1 MTKKSAAGM
10 SRLKPP
16 KGDELGSAACASK
29 ASNSKLLGKPGRLLI
44 ALVGSG
50 GKGFQGRFD
59 VPLRLAALDGRA
71 QAVHQVQIEGEV
83 VDAVEP
89 EGEQFLR
96 GEEVAQV
103 RAREGAA
110 GVAAAV
116 GVGGARIARVTR
128 GLDLQP
134 APAREEEP
142 VARHARGKDAV
153 EEIDACQGAAQ

>member
-29 ASNSKLLGKPGRLLI
+29 ASNWKLLGKPGRLLI

-96 GEEVAQV
+96 GEEVAQG
-103 RAREGAA
+103 RARESAA
-110 GVAAAV
+110 GGATADR
-116 GVGGARIARVTR
+116 GGGGAEARGTR
-128 GLDLQP
+128 GACFRSRP
-134 APAREEEP
+134 APE
-142 VARHARGKDAV
+142 
-153 EEIDACQGAAQ
+153 

>member
-10 SRLKPP
+10 SRLKAP
-16 KGDELGSAACASK
+16 KGDELGSAACANK
-29 ASNSKLLGKPGRLLI
+29 ASNWKLLGKPGRLLI

-83 VDAVEP
+83 VYAVEP

-103 RAREGAA
+103 GAREGAA
-110 GVAAAV
+110 GGAAA
-116 GVGGARIARVTR
+116 GGGRGGAGPRVNR
-128 GLDLQP
+128 RAVFSPRPP
-134 APAREEEP
+134 AGRRAP
-142 VARHARGKDAV
+142 
-153 EEIDACQGAAQ
+153 